1 MFRKMIALGLAAGL
15 WTSAPTT
22 AKAEQFETITN
33 SAEFLGLVNGKILT
47 VKSPFYLRNSIRLT
61 VRPNGGIQGRA
72 LSYELTGKWSWQDG
86 FFCREMD
93 WEGTNIP
100 FNCQQ
105 VQFNGS
111 RVRFTSDR
119 GAGDKAEFALD

>member
-72 LSYELTGKWSWQDG
+72 QS
-86 FFCREMD
+86 
-93 WEGTNIP
+93 P
-100 FNCQQ
+100 
-105 VQFNGS
+105 
-111 RVRFTSDR
+111 
-119 GAGDKAEFALD
+119 